1 MKRTA
6 SVLFVFI
13 SILILSGCQQTGFT
27 VKDAWARPA
36 AQGENSAIYFLID
49 NTKAQA
55 DTLLSA
61 STDVAEAAELHQSVL
76 KSDGTTEMQKQDS
89 VAIPADSIVEFSPG
103 GYHVMLV
110 NLPKALNVGDTFTLT
125 LNFQNAGEKQVT
137 VPVKE
142 P

>member
-6 SVLFVFI
+6 SVLFVLMT
-13 SILILSGCQQTGFT
+13 ILLLSGCQQTGFT

-36 AQGENSAIYFLID
+36 AQGENSAVYFVVD

-55 DTLLSA
+55 DNLLSV
-61 STDVAEAAELHQSVL
+61 STDVATAAELHKSVL

-89 VAIPADSIVEFSPG
+89 IAIPADSIVEFSPG
-103 GYHVMLV
+103 GFHIMLV
-110 NLPKALNVGDTFTLT
+110 NLPKALNVGDTFNLT
-125 LNFQNAGEKQVT
+125 LKFEKAGDYQLT

>member
-1 MKRTA
+1 MKRIA

-13 SILILSGCQQTGFT
+13 GVLLLSGCQQTGFT

-36 AQGENSAIYFLID
+36 AQGENSAVYFVID

-61 STDVAEAAELHQSVL
+61 STDVATAAELHESVL
-76 KSDGTTEMQKQDS
+76 KSDGTTEMQMQDS
-89 VAIPADSIVEFSPG
+89 VPIPADSIVEFSPG
-103 GYHVMLV
+103 GFHVMLI

-125 LNFQNAGEKQVT
+125 LNFQNAGEKQLT
-137 VPVKE
+137 VPVKA